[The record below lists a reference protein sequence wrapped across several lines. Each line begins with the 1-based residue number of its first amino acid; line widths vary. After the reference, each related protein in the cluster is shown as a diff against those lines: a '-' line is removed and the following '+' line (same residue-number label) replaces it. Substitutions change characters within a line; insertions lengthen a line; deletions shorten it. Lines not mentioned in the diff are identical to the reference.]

1 MKGSNHRGF
10 ERRKRS
16 TRRVRFE
23 RCRGHGSAG
32 ESTGGGNREQA
43 RHFAALEE
51 GQKLARELHD
61 SVSQALY
68 RIVLGARTARTL
80 LDRDPTQAAQPLD
93 YILSPLEAG
102 LAEMRAL
109 IFELRP
115 ESLQTEGL
123 VAALGKL
130 VNALGARYQFKV

>member
-1 MKGSNHRGF
+1 LNVESDQLDAFDSNDVAVM
-10 ERRKRS
+10 EALANQLA
-16 TRRVRFE
+16 VAIE
-23 RCRGHGSAG
+23 
-32 ESTGGGNREQA
+32 EQA

-102 LAEMRAL
+102 LAEVRAL